1 MEIQRSHEMRDGCA
15 SKVRLEFTKVFP
27 HRANIRDGVKGRSG
41 VYTHR
46 LQDVYFVHAWKFK
59 FQ

>member
-1 MEIQRSHEMRDGCA
+1 MRDGRA

-27 HRANIRDGVKGRSG
+27 HRANTRDGVKGRSG
-41 VYTHR
+41 GHTDGFRMSV
-46 LQDVYFVHAWKFK
+46 LSMAWKFK